1 MADCILCFA
10 IAVEWAM
17 PSCQGMVMVKEE
29 REEEKADS
37 CSVFCIALHCIPM
50 ELLAARIFRNGL
62 R

>member
-17 PSCQGMVMVKEE
+17 PSCQGMVMADEE

-50 ELLAARIFRNGL
+50 
-62 R
+62 